1 MDALTQSLDVPSILD
16 GLNKAVYSDIINVVQ
31 SFVEE
36 KSKFLFI
43 SNHCT
48 FKLSWLVLKH

>member
-43 SNHCT
+43 SNHCA